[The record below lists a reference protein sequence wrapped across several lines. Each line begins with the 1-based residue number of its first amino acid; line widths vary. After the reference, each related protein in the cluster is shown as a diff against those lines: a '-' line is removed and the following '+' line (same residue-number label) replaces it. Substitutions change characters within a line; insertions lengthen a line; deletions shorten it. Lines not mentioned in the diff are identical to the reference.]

1 MGRAARPAP
10 TPDSRLHELRHRLL
24 LRGRLPAAL
33 RNTSPRFC
41 GFYRPCRRQSGPRAS
56 TPPSPGPG
64 NVTSVAG
71 GSADGRKVK
80 GLEKGGSPHYL
91 GGTNLVTWRPRKQ
104 RALPGCGQR
113 RTLLA
118 VTTDEG
124 AVIEDPGSFRKQ
136 EKARTWGFPWAP
148 GWEHTRWLCRHPDA
162 GPGGPRGRGR
172 PPFQAAA
179 FVATRPGGCGN
190 PGHAHAAGRGSRPP
204 GLGRRPSRAAAP
216 PVPVALG
223 RPLGV

>member
-1 MGRAARPAP
+1 MTSVQKALQTGGR
-10 TPDSRLHELRHRLL
+10 SR
-24 LRGRLPAAL
+24 AL
-33 RNTSPRFC
+33 RRE
-41 GFYRPCRRQSGPRAS
+41 
-56 TPPSPGPG
+56 
-64 NVTSVAG
+64 V
-71 GSADGRKVK
+71 
-80 GLEKGGSPHYL
+80 PHYL

-124 AVIEDPGSFRKQ
+124 AVIEDPGSFRKR
-136 EKARTWGFPWAP
+136 EKARTWGLPWAP
-148 GWEHTRWLCRHPDA
+148 GREHTRWLCRHPDA
-162 GPGGPRGRGR
+162 GPRDLRGPRPPGLRGRGR
-172 PPFQAAA
+172 LPFQAAA
-179 FVATRPGGCGN
+179 FVATRRGSCGN

-216 PVPVALG
+216 PFPVALG